1 VLDSF
6 AVKLQTTL
14 LGRNHAFQSLRE
26 VMAKAN
32 EPKSGDQLA
41 GLAAADERERVAAKM
56 VLADVTLHELRESPA
71 IPYEEDEVTRIV
83 EDALDDAVFAKV
95 KGWTVSQLREW
106 LLDDG
111 TEDADIRA
119 LSAGLTPEMVA
130 AVAKLMSN
138 LDLISAAAKVR
149 IVVKANGTFG
159 LKGRFSSRLQPNDP
173 KDDLEAI
180 LAVTREGLAYGNG
193 DAVIGV
199 NPATDTVESTVEIL
213 QGVKALMTKHEV
225 PTQNCVLA
233 HVTIQMEA
241 LRRGAPIDLMFQ
253 SLSGSQKGNK
263 GFGIDVALLDE
274 AHAMMK
280 EHGTAAGPNRMYFE
294 TGQGSALSSDAHFGN
309 DQLTMEARTYGL
321 ARRYAPYIVNTVVGF
336 IGPEYLFDGAQITRA
351 GLEDHFCGK
360 VLGISMGCDVCY
372 TNHARTDQNQLENLA
387 VLLAAAGCNYF
398 MGLPLGDDVMLNY
411 ESSSFHDNATI
422 RDLLGLRPTPEFE
435 AWMEKKG
442 LTERGKRTSRF
453 GDASIF
459 A

>member
-1 VLDSF
+1 MN
-6 AVKLQTTL
+6 LQTTL
-14 LGRNHAFQSLRE
+14 LGRNHAFKSLRE
-26 VMAKAN
+26 VLAKAN
-32 EPKSGDQLA
+32 ELKSGDQLA

-56 VLADVTLHELRESPA
+56 VLADVTLHELRENPA
-71 IPYEEDEVTRIV
+71 IPYEQDEVTRII
-83 EDALDDAVFAKV
+83 EDAIDDALYAKV

-106 LLDDG
+106 LLDDATDG
-111 TEDADIRA
+111 DAIRA
-119 LSAGLTPEMVA
+119 LSPALTPEMVA
-130 AVAKLMSN
+130 ACAKLMSN
-138 LDLISAAAKVR
+138 LDLITAAAKVR
-149 IVVKANGTFG
+149 IVVRANGTFG

-173 KDDLEAI
+173 KDDIDAI
-180 LAVTREGLAYGNG
+180 LAVTREGLSYGNG

-199 NPATDTVESTVEIL
+199 NPATDSVESTMEIL
-213 QGVKALMTKHEV
+213 QGVKDLMRRHEV

-253 SLSGSQKGNK
+253 SLSGSEKGNK
-263 GFGIDVALLDE
+263 GFGIDVRLLDE
-274 AHAMMK
+274 AYAMMK
-280 EHGTAAGPNRMYFE
+280 EKGTAEGPNRMYFE

-411 ESSSFHDNATI
+411 ESSSFHDNAAI
-422 RDLLGLRPTPEFE
+422 RDLLGLKPTPEFE
-435 AWMEKKG
+435 AWLERKG
-442 LTERGKRTSRF
+442 LTKNGKRTHRF